1 MLKYFYIYILVQFFI
16 SKTNWRRLDF
26 LLIIPTSL
34 PQKKVPINVTSSTNI
49 GYYSRM
55 SLRMQIQTP
64 LSYVSL
70 AGNEHN
76 TTHTVLISL
85 NVGHLCRGEWG
96 TCTTGG

>member
-1 MLKYFYIYILVQFFI
+1 MLKYFYIYYLVQFFI

-70 AGNEHN
+70 AGNEHS
-76 TTHTVLISL
+76 TPCKALISL
-85 NVGHLCRGEWG
+85 KCRSPMQGRMG
-96 TCTTGG
+96 QG

>member
-1 MLKYFYIYILVQFFI
+1 MLKYFYIYYLVQFFI

-55 SLRMQIQTP
+55 SLIMQIQTP
-64 LSYVSL
+64 LIYGSL
-70 AGNEHN
+70 AGNEQY
-76 TTHTVLISL
+76 TTHRLLISL